1 MKITLRKAL
10 NLKNKLVGEINEL
23 GSIIVSHNR
32 YETGRNSLSEKIDVK
47 LKLSEYIKKKND
59 LTALKIAIVNAN
71 ANSDGSNSIYGTLM
85 KIEETK
91 SLISFLKGIQTDTTC
106 REQTDYRTNTTTI
119 TEVKVQVSYEEIQ
132 GLIKK
137 AEKQIEEFLDAVEE
151 FNGTTRIEVN
161 I

>member
-10 NLKNKLVGEINEL
+10 NLQNKLVGEINEL

-59 LTALKIAIVNAN
+59 LISLKIAIVNAN
-71 ANSDGSNSIYGTLM
+71 ANSDGSNSIYGTLT

-91 SLISFLKGIQTDTTC
+91 SLISFLKGIQTDTSSINL
-106 REQTDYRTNTTTI
+106 R
-119 TEVKVQVSYEEIQ
+119 
-132 GLIKK
+132 
-137 AEKQIEEFLDAVEE
+137 
-151 FNGTTRIEVN
+151 
-161 I
+161 